1 MSRSLNK
8 VQIIGNLG
16 KDPESKMT
24 TTGKSVSNFSVALSE
39 RYKDKSGNWQ
49 DKTEWVNVVVWE
61 RLSEL
66 AAQYL
71 KKGSK
76 CYIEGRISTRSYEKD
91 GATRYITEVV
101 GHELILLD
109 GKPSTSEQAA
119 QPMVDDSDSIPF

>member
-8 VQIIGNLG
+8 VMIIGNLG

-24 TTGKSVSNFSVALSE
+24 PTGKSVSNFSVALSE

-76 CYIEGRISTRSYEKD
+76 VYIEGRISTRSYEKD
-91 GATRYITEVV
+91 GATRYVTEVV
-101 GHELILLD
+101 GQELLLLD
-109 GKPSTSEQAA
+109 AKPSNSEQAV
-119 QPMVDDSDSIPF
+119 QPVDDSDIPF

>member
-1 MSRSLNK
+1 MGKSLNK

-76 CYIEGRISTRSYEKD
+76 VYIEGRISTRSYDKD
-91 GATRYITEVV
+91 GVTKYITEVV
-101 GHELILLD
+101 GQELILLD

-119 QPMVDDSDSIPF
+119 QPVVDDSDIPF

>member
-1 MSRSLNK
+1 MGKSLNK

-61 RLSEL
+61 RNAEISKEFLH
-66 AAQYL
+66 
-71 KKGSK
+71 KGSK
-76 CYIEGRISTRSYEKD
+76 VYIEGRLTTRSYEKD
-91 GATRYITEVV
+91 GVTKYITEVI
-101 GHELILLD
+101 GQELIMLD
-109 GKPSTSEQAA
+109 SKPQSNNEQV
-119 QPMVDDSDSIPF
+119 PSPSDDESVPF

>member
-1 MSRSLNK
+1 MGKSLNK

-71 KKGSK
+71 KKGSRV
-76 CYIEGRISTRSYEKD
+76 YIEGRISTRSYDKD
-91 GATRYITEVV
+91 GVTKYITEVV
-101 GHELILLD
+101 GQELILLD
-109 GKPSTSEQAA
+109 GKPSTSEQAT
-119 QPMVDDSDSIPF
+119 QPVADEDIPF

>member
-1 MSRSLNK
+1 MGKSLNK

-66 AAQYL
+66 ASQYL
-71 KKGSK
+71 HKGSK
-76 CYIEGRISTRSYEKD
+76 VYIEGRISTRSYDKD
-91 GATRYITEVV
+91 GVTKYITEVV
-101 GHELILLD
+101 GQELILLD

-119 QPMVDDSDSIPF
+119 QPVVDDSDIPF

>member
-1 MSRSLNK
+1 MGKSLNK

-71 KKGSK
+71 KKGSR
-76 CYIEGRISTRSYEKD
+76 CYIEGRISTRSYDKD
-91 GATRYITEVV
+91 GVTKYITEVV
-101 GHELILLD
+101 GQELILLD
-109 GKPSTSEQAA
+109 GKPSTSEQAT
-119 QPMVDDSDSIPF
+119 QPVADEDIPF